1 MARLKKSS
9 VPSVISM
16 VKKREE
22 RMLRLLACVLAALL
36 LLCCVDPAQALDRV
50 RIGKSGVALAWTM
63 IEAGDSAGI
72 WQEQGLAIEAS
83 QLSGDAQ
90 LQQALT
96 AGELDFGLGSGP
108 GMGYRV
114 KGVPAI
120 AIAAIA
126 GPPHSFMLF
135 VRPDSAIKS
144 VAELKGRNVAVTSA
158 GSLTDWLV
166 RELSRQ
172 QGWGPEGIVS
182 LPMGALRT
190 KMAALKG
197 GEIDSVL
204 LTSGSV
210 YEFEEQGQAR
220 IIASFGDL
228 VRDFHTH
235 VLYAPDRLVSS
246 NEDLVRRFIAGWFR
260 SVAFMREHRQEGVRI
275 AARTLEIGESAASK
289 AFDQD
294 MKMMSPDGGFSRA
307 AIEVI
312 RRSLVELG
320 ILDKIPEASALYT
333 DRFVPVRD

>member
-1 MARLKKSS
+1 MRRL
-9 VPSVISM
+9 I
-16 VKKREE
+16 
-22 RMLRLLACVLAALL
+22 ACALTL
-36 LLCCVDPAQALDRV
+36 IAVCFAGGAHALDTVRV
-50 RIGKSGVALAWTM
+50 GKSGVALAWTM
-63 IEAGDSAGI
+63 IEAGEEAGI
-72 WQEQGLAIEAS
+72 WKELGLTVAAS

-120 AIAAIA
+120 AVAAIA
-126 GPPHSFMLF
+126 GPPYSFMLF
-135 VRPDSAIKS
+135 TRPDSPIKS
-144 VAELKGRNVAVTSA
+144 VADLKGRNVAVTSA
-158 GSLTDWLV
+158 GSTTDWLV
-166 RELSRQ
+166 RELARQ

-190 KMAALKG
+190 KMAALKA

-220 IIASFGDL
+220 VIASFGDL
-228 VRDFHTH
+228 VHDFHTH
-235 VLYAPDRLVSS
+235 VLYAPDRLVQG
-246 NEDLVRRFIAGWFR
+246 NEALVRRFLEGWLR
-260 SVAFMREHRQEGVRI
+260 SVAWMRAHKPEGVKL
-275 AARTLEIGESAASK
+275 AARTLEIGEGAASK

-294 MKMMSPDGGFSRA
+294 MKMMSADGAFSRR

-320 ILDKIPEASALYT
+320 ILDKIPEANLLYT

>member
-1 MARLKKSS
+1 MR
-9 VPSVISM
+9 
-16 VKKREE
+16 
-22 RMLRLLACVLAALL
+22 RLLSCVVAVLALVCFARG
-36 LLCCVDPAQALDRV
+36 AQALDKV

-63 IEAGDSAGI
+63 IEAGEEAGI
-72 WQEQGLAIEAS
+72 WKELDLAIES
-83 QLSGDAQ
+83 VQLSGDAQ

-114 KGVPAI
+114 KGVPAT

-126 GPPHSFMLF
+126 GPPYSFMLF
-135 VRPDSAIKS
+135 TRPDSPIKS
-144 VAELKGRNVAVTSA
+144 VADLKGRNVAVTSA

-172 QGWGPEGIVS
+172 QGWGPQGIVS

-190 KMAALKG
+190 KMAALKA

-220 IIASFGDL
+220 VLASFGDL
-228 VRDFHTH
+228 VHDFHTH
-235 VLYAPDRLVSS
+235 VLYAPDRLIAS
-246 NEDLVRRFIAGWFR
+246 NEGLVRRFLQGWLR
-260 SVAFMREHRQEGVRI
+260 SVAYMRSHRAEGVRI
-275 AARTLEIGESAASK
+275 AARTLEIGDSAAAK

-294 MKMMSPDGGFSRA
+294 MKMMSGDGAFSRA

-320 ILDKIPEASALYT
+320 ILDKIPEASVLYT

>member
-1 MARLKKSS
+1 MRRLILY
-9 VPSVISM
+9 VV
-16 VKKREE
+16 
-22 RMLRLLACVLAALL
+22 AVLAV
-36 LLCCVDPAQALDRV
+36 LCFARGAEALDKVRV
-50 RIGKSGVALAWTM
+50 GKSGVALAWTM
-63 IEAGDSAGI
+63 IEAGEEAGI
-72 WQEQGLAIEAS
+72 WKELDLAIESA

-90 LQQALT
+90 LQQAMT

-126 GPPHSFMLF
+126 GPPYSFMLF
-135 VRPDSAIKS
+135 TRPDSPLKS
-144 VAELKGRNVAVTSA
+144 VADLKGRNVAVTSA

-172 QGWGPEGIVS
+172 QGWGPQGIVS

-190 KMAALKG
+190 KMAALKA

-220 IIASFGDL
+220 VLASFGDL
-228 VRDFHTH
+228 VHDFHTH
-235 VLYAPDRLVSS
+235 VLYAPDRLIAS
-246 NEDLVRRFIAGWFR
+246 NEGLVRRFLQGWLR
-260 SVAFMREHRQEGVRI
+260 SVAYMREHKAEGVKI
-275 AARTLEIGESAASK
+275 AAHTLEIGESAASK

-294 MKMMSPDGGFSRA
+294 MKMMSEDGAFSRA

-320 ILDKIPEASALYT
+320 ILDKIPEASLLYS

>member
-1 MARLKKSS
+1 MRRL
-9 VPSVISM
+9 IACT
-16 VKKREE
+16 
-22 RMLRLLACVLAALL
+22 LACLAVCFA
-36 LLCCVDPAQALDRV
+36 CGSAEALDKVRV
-50 RIGKSGVALAWTM
+50 GKSGVALVWTM
-63 IEAGDSAGI
+63 IEAGEEAGI
-72 WQEQGLAIEAS
+72 WKEVDLAIESA

-126 GPPHSFMLF
+126 GPPYSFMLF
-135 VRPDSAIKS
+135 TRPDSPIKS
-144 VAELKGRNVAVTSA
+144 VADLKGRNVAVTSA

-172 QGWGPEGIVS
+172 QGWGPQGIVS

-190 KMAALKG
+190 KMAALKA

-220 IIASFGDL
+220 VLASFGDL
-228 VRDFHTH
+228 VHDFHTH
-235 VLYAPDRLVSS
+235 VLYAPDRLIAS
-246 NEDLVRRFIAGWFR
+246 NEGLVRRFLQGWLR
-260 SVAFMREHRQEGVRI
+260 SVAYMRGHKAEGVKI
-275 AARTLEIGESAASK
+275 AAHTLEIGESAASK

-294 MKMMSPDGGFSRA
+294 MKMMSEDGAFSRA

-320 ILDKIPEASALYT
+320 ILDKIPEASVLYS

>member
-1 MARLKKSS
+1 MKGRVQMRGWALRVGMAAT
-9 VPSVISM
+9 
-16 VKKREE
+16 
-22 RMLRLLACVLAALL
+22 LLWLGGASAF
-36 LLCCVDPAQALDRV
+36 ALDTVRV
-50 RIGKSGVALAWTM
+50 GKSGVALAWTM
-63 IEAGDSAGI
+63 IEAGQEAKI
-72 WQEQGLAIEAS
+72 WDALGLSIEAS

-108 GMGYRV
+108 GMGYRM

-120 AIAAIA
+120 GIAAIA
-126 GPPHSFMLF
+126 GAPYSFMLF
-135 VRPDSAIKS
+135 VRPDSPIKS
-144 VAELKGRNVAVTSA
+144 VDDLKDRTVAVTSA

-172 QGWGPEGIVS
+172 KGWGPEGIKS

-190 KMAALKG
+190 KMAALKV

-210 YEFEEQGQAR
+210 YEFVEQGQAR
-220 IIASFGDL
+220 VIASFGEL
-228 VRDFHTH
+228 VKDFHTH
-235 VLYAPDRLVSS
+235 VLFAPDRLVEG
-246 NEDLVRRFIAGWFR
+246 NPDLVRRFLTGWFQ
-260 SVAFMREHRQEGVRI
+260 SVALVKSHKELGVKI
-275 AARTLEIGESAASK
+275 AAKVLEISDSAAAK

-294 MKMMSPDGGFSRA
+294 MRMMSDDGAFSPA

-320 ILDKIPEASALYT
+320 ILDKVPEAKSIYT
-333 DRFVPVRD
+333 DRFVPVRL

>member
-1 MARLKKSS
+1 MRRL
-9 VPSVISM
+9 IACT
-16 VKKREE
+16 
-22 RMLRLLACVLAALL
+22 LACLAVCFA
-36 LLCCVDPAQALDRV
+36 CGSAEALDKVRV
-50 RIGKSGVALAWTM
+50 GKSGVALAWTM
-63 IEAGDSAGI
+63 IEAGEEAGI
-72 WQEQGLAIEAS
+72 WKEVDLAIESA

-126 GPPHSFMLF
+126 GPPYSFMLF
-135 VRPDSAIKS
+135 TRPDSPIKS
-144 VAELKGRNVAVTSA
+144 VADLKGRNVAVTSA

-172 QGWGPEGIVS
+172 QGWGPQGIVS

-190 KMAALKG
+190 KMAALKA

-220 IIASFGDL
+220 VLASFGDL
-228 VRDFHTH
+228 VHDFHTH
-235 VLYAPDRLVSS
+235 VLYAPDRLIAS
-246 NEDLVRRFIAGWFR
+246 NEGLVRRFLQGWLR
-260 SVAFMREHRQEGVRI
+260 SVAYMRSHKAEGVKI
-275 AARTLEIGESAASK
+275 AAHTLEIGESAASK

-294 MKMMSPDGGFSRA
+294 MKMMSDDGAFSRR

-320 ILDKIPEASALYT
+320 ILDKIPEANLLYT
-333 DRFVPVRD
+333 DRFVPTRD

>member
-1 MARLKKSS
+1 MRRL
-9 VPSVISM
+9 IACT
-16 VKKREE
+16 
-22 RMLRLLACVLAALL
+22 LACLAVCFA
-36 LLCCVDPAQALDRV
+36 CGSAEALDKVRV
-50 RIGKSGVALAWTM
+50 GKSGVALAWTM
-63 IEAGDSAGI
+63 IEAGEEAGI
-72 WQEQGLAIEAS
+72 WKELDLAIESA

-126 GPPHSFMLF
+126 GPPYSFMLF
-135 VRPDSAIKS
+135 TRPDSPIRS
-144 VAELKGRNVAVTSA
+144 VADLKGRNVAVTSA

-172 QGWGPEGIVS
+172 QGWGPQGIVS

-190 KMAALKG
+190 KMAALKA

-220 IIASFGDL
+220 VLASFGDL
-228 VRDFHTH
+228 VHDFHTH
-235 VLYAPDRLVSS
+235 VLYAPDRLIAS
-246 NEDLVRRFIAGWFR
+246 NEGLVRRFLQGWLR
-260 SVAFMREHRQEGVRI
+260 SVAYMRGHKAEGVKI
-275 AARTLEIGESAASK
+275 AAHTLEIGESAASK

-294 MKMMSPDGGFSRA
+294 MKMMSEDGAFSRA

-320 ILDKIPEASALYT
+320 ILDKIPEASVLYS

>member
-1 MARLKKSS
+1 MRRLMTFALASLAVCFASDGAR
-9 VPSVISM
+9 
-16 VKKREE
+16 
-22 RMLRLLACVLAALL
+22 
-36 LLCCVDPAQALDRV
+36 ALDKVRV
-50 RIGKSGVALAWTM
+50 GKSGVALAWTM
-63 IEAGDSAGI
+63 IEAGEEAGI
-72 WQEQGLAIEAS
+72 WKELDLAIESA

-126 GPPHSFMLF
+126 GPPYSFMLF
-135 VRPDSAIKS
+135 TRPDSPIKS
-144 VAELKGRNVAVTSA
+144 VADLKGRNVAVTSA

-172 QGWGPEGIVS
+172 QGWGPQGIVS

-190 KMAALKG
+190 KMAALKA

-220 IIASFGDL
+220 VLASFGDL
-228 VRDFHTH
+228 VHDFHTH
-235 VLYAPDRLVSS
+235 LLYAPDRLIASK
-246 NEDLVRRFIAGWFR
+246 EGLVRRFLQGWLR
-260 SVAFMREHRQEGVRI
+260 SVAYMRGHKAEGVKI
-275 AARTLEIGESAASK
+275 AAHTLEISESAASK

-294 MKMMSPDGGFSRA
+294 MKMMSEDGAFSRA

-320 ILDKIPEASALYT
+320 ILDKIPEASVLYT

>member
-1 MARLKKSS
+1 MRRL
-9 VPSVISM
+9 IACT
-16 VKKREE
+16 
-22 RMLRLLACVLAALL
+22 LACLAVCFA
-36 LLCCVDPAQALDRV
+36 CGSAEALDKVRV
-50 RIGKSGVALAWTM
+50 GKSGVALAWTM
-63 IEAGDSAGI
+63 IEAGEEAGI
-72 WQEQGLAIEAS
+72 WKEVDLAIESA

-126 GPPHSFMLF
+126 GPPYSFMLF
-135 VRPDSAIKS
+135 TRPDSPIKS
-144 VAELKGRNVAVTSA
+144 VADLKGRNVAVTSA

-172 QGWGPEGIVS
+172 QGWGPQGIVS

-190 KMAALKG
+190 KMAALKA

-220 IIASFGDL
+220 VLASFGDL
-228 VRDFHTH
+228 VHDFHTH
-235 VLYAPDRLVSS
+235 VLYAPDRLIAS
-246 NEDLVRRFIAGWFR
+246 NEGLVRRFLQGWLR
-260 SVAFMREHRQEGVRI
+260 SVAYMRGHKAEGVKI
-275 AARTLEIGESAASK
+275 AAHTLEIGESAASK

-294 MKMMSPDGGFSRA
+294 MKMMSEDGAFSRA

-320 ILDKIPEASALYT
+320 ILDKIPEASVLYS

>member
-1 MARLKKSS
+1 M
-9 VPSVISM
+9 
-16 VKKREE
+16 
-22 RMLRLLACVLAALL
+22 
-36 LLCCVDPAQALDRV
+36 
-50 RIGKSGVALAWTM
+50 
-63 IEAGDSAGI
+63 
-72 WQEQGLAIEAS
+72 
-83 QLSGDAQ
+83 
-90 LQQALT
+90 T

-144 VAELKGRNVAVTSA
+144 VADLKGRTVAVTSA

-172 QGWGPEGIVS
+172 QGWGHDGIVS

-197 GEIDSVL
+197 GEIDAVL

-220 IIASFGDL
+220 VIASFGDL

-246 NEDLVRRFIAGWFR
+246 NEALIRRFLQGWFR
-260 SVAFMREHRQEGVRI
+260 SVAFMRAHRAEGVKI

-294 MKMMSPDGGFSRA
+294 MKMMSADGAFSPA

-320 ILDKIPEASALYT
+320 ILETIPEARLLYT

>member
-1 MARLKKSS
+1 MRRLIAS
-9 VPSVISM
+9 VVA
-16 VKKREE
+16 
-22 RMLRLLACVLAALL
+22 LLAV
-36 LLCCVDPAQALDRV
+36 CCACGHAQALDKVRV
-50 RIGKSGVALAWTM
+50 GKSGVALAWTM
-63 IEAGDSAGI
+63 IEAGEEAGI
-72 WQEQGLAIEAS
+72 WKEVDLAIESA

-126 GPPHSFMLF
+126 GPPYSFMLF
-135 VRPDSAIKS
+135 TRPDSPIKS
-144 VAELKGRNVAVTSA
+144 VADLKGRNVAVTSA

-172 QGWGPEGIVS
+172 QGWGPQGIVS

-190 KMAALKG
+190 KMAALKA

-220 IIASFGDL
+220 VLASFGDL
-228 VRDFHTH
+228 VHDFHTH
-235 VLYAPDRLVSS
+235 VLYAPDRLIAS
-246 NEDLVRRFIAGWFR
+246 NEGLVRRFLQGWLR
-260 SVAFMREHRQEGVRI
+260 SVAYMRGHKAEGVKI
-275 AARTLEIGESAASK
+275 AAHTLEIGESAASK

-294 MKMMSPDGGFSRA
+294 MKMMSADGAFSRR

-320 ILDKIPEASALYT
+320 ILDKIPEATLLYS
-333 DRFVPVRD
+333 DRFVAVRD

>member
-1 MARLKKSS
+1 MRRL
-9 VPSVISM
+9 IACT
-16 VKKREE
+16 
-22 RMLRLLACVLAALL
+22 LACLAVCFA
-36 LLCCVDPAQALDRV
+36 CGSAEALDKVRV
-50 RIGKSGVALAWTM
+50 GKSGVALAWTM
-63 IEAGDSAGI
+63 IEAGEEAGI
-72 WQEQGLAIEAS
+72 WKELDLAIESA

-126 GPPHSFMLF
+126 GPPYSFMLF
-135 VRPDSAIKS
+135 TRPDSPIKS
-144 VAELKGRNVAVTSA
+144 VADLKGRNVAVTSA

-172 QGWGPEGIVS
+172 QGWGPQGIVS

-190 KMAALKG
+190 KMAALKA

-220 IIASFGDL
+220 VLASFGDL
-228 VRDFHTH
+228 VHDFHTH
-235 VLYAPDRLVSS
+235 VLYAPDRLIAS
-246 NEDLVRRFIAGWFR
+246 NEGLVRRFLQGWLR
-260 SVAFMREHRQEGVRI
+260 SVAYMRGHKAEGVKI
-275 AARTLEIGESAASK
+275 AAHTLEIGESAASK

-294 MKMMSPDGGFSRA
+294 MKMMSEDGAFSRA

-320 ILDKIPEASALYT
+320 ILDKIPEASVLYS

>member
-1 MARLKKSS
+1 MRRL
-9 VPSVISM
+9 IACT
-16 VKKREE
+16 
-22 RMLRLLACVLAALL
+22 LACLAVCFA
-36 LLCCVDPAQALDRV
+36 CGSAEALDKVRV
-50 RIGKSGVALAWTM
+50 GKSGVALAWTM
-63 IEAGDSAGI
+63 IEAGEEAGI
-72 WQEQGLAIEAS
+72 WKELDLAIESA

-126 GPPHSFMLF
+126 GPPYSFMLF
-135 VRPDSAIKS
+135 TRPDSPIRS
-144 VAELKGRNVAVTSA
+144 VADLKGRNVAVTSA

-190 KMAALKG
+190 KMAALKA

-220 IIASFGDL
+220 VLASFGDL
-228 VRDFHTH
+228 VHDFHTH
-235 VLYAPDRLVSS
+235 VLYAPDRLIAS
-246 NEDLVRRFIAGWFR
+246 NEGLVRRFLQGWLR
-260 SVAFMREHRQEGVRI
+260 SVAYMRGHKAEGVKI
-275 AARTLEIGESAASK
+275 AAHTLEIGESAASK

-294 MKMMSPDGGFSRA
+294 MKMMSEDGAFSRA

-320 ILDKIPEASALYT
+320 ILDKIPEASVLYS

>member
-1 MARLKKSS
+1 
-9 VPSVISM
+9 M
-16 VKKREE
+16 VKNWEE
-22 RMLRLLACVLAALL
+22 RMRRLLFCAAAAVA
-36 LLCCVDPAQALDRV
+36 LLCCGGAQALDKV

-63 IEAGDSAGI
+63 IEAGESAGI

-108 GMGYRV
+108 GMGYRI

-126 GPPHSFMLF
+126 GPPYSFMLF
-135 VRPDSAIKS
+135 VRPDSAIRRVVDLKS
-144 VAELKGRNVAVTSA
+144 RTVAVTSA

-190 KMAALKG
+190 KMAALKT

-220 IIASFGDL
+220 VIASFGDL

-235 VLYAPDRLVSS
+235 VLYAPDRLVTA
-246 NEDLVRRFIAGWFR
+246 NEDLVRRFIAGWLR
-260 SVAFMREHRQEGVRI
+260 SVAFMRAHKEEGVKI
-275 AARTLEIGESAASK
+275 AARALEIGESAASK

-294 MKMMSPDGGFSRA
+294 MKMMSDDGAFSRA

-333 DRFVPVRD
+333 DRFVAVRD